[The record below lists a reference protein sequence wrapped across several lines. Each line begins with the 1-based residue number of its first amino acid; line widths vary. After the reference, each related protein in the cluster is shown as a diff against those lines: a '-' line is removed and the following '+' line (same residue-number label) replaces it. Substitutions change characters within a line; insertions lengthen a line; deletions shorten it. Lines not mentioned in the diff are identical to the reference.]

1 MKIKHKWWKH
11 LFYKYKVVETEKTY
25 HEYEAFRL
33 WTVIAVFILM
43 IFFSPIIVAF
53 FAVEMLKGATEFPEG
68 QDGREE
74 YYIYDKEEIDNRE
87 KQDE

>member
-1 MKIKHKWWKH
+1 MKKFKHKWWEH
-11 LFYKYKVVETEKTY
+11 LIFKYKVVETEKSY

-33 WTVIAVFILM
+33 WIVIILFILM
-43 IFFSPIIVAF
+43 ILFSPIIVSF

-74 YYIYDKEEIDNRE
+74 YTIYEKEDI
-87 KQDE
+87 QG